1 VTSTPTLLAPAVALA
16 AAALTACAPAL
27 EGRFVA
33 PSTGASR
40 ASSGTAAE
48 RFFPL
53 VDGRLYHYATTRGP
67 GDEGLLVARAHRA
80 DGASGELRFPTGAR
94 RFRYERDGVVSFS
107 KLGAAT
113 YVLKEPLREGTSW
126 VGEHGG
132 TTTITRVD
140 AAVDVPA
147 GHFEGCVTT
156 VEQLEGAGAPRYTTT
171 FCPDTGIVV
180 LEAQGGMVRERAT
193 LKSYGEPV
201 SIGRDGQLHT
211 VD

>member
-1 VTSTPTLLAPAVALA
+1 MKPLAAHLLIALA
-16 AAALTACAPAL
+16 AGSLGACTPTV

-33 PSTGASR
+33 PPTGAGH
-40 ASSGTAAE
+40 ASSGTALE
-48 RFFPL
+48 RYFPL

-67 GDEGLLVARAHRA
+67 GEEGLLVARVHRE
-80 DGASGELRFPTGAR
+80 DGASGELRFPSGAR
-94 RFRYERDGVVSFS
+94 RFRYERDGVVGYS

-113 YVLKEPLREGTSW
+113 YVLKEPLREGASW

-132 TTTITRVD
+132 TTTITALG
-140 AAVDVPA
+140 AAVDAPA
-147 GHFEGCVTT
+147 GHFEGCVVT
-156 VEQLEGAGAPRYTTT
+156 VEALEGAGAPRYTTT

-193 LKSYGEPV
+193 LRSYGEPV